1 MSATLSSTE
10 QKVYNKVMASKKK
23 VRLLCNAS

>member
-23 VRLLCNAS
+23 VSYDDCLS